1 LRELSARASQKGKK
15 LGAGFEMF
23 QRPYQPALDAFT
35 SGGAD
40 EATFLVQSEYDKRWG
55 FDFALYRPLLEAAR
69 DAKLDA
75 LALNAPKE
83 LTRKIGR
90 GGLAALEPG
99 ERAQLP
105 ELDLTNAEHRHYF
118 DAAMANHPMPPGGP
132 KPDDMYAAQVAW
144 DETMADTAAAWLK
157 RNPEDAQLIVF
168 AGLGHC
174 HHSAVP
180 ARITRRTEIKVLSV
194 RPLLAST
201 REAAAE
207 GRALYDIDLV
217 LDDTGSKAP

>member
-1 LRELSARASQKGKK
+1 MQGS
-15 LGAGFEMF
+15 
-23 QRPYQPALDAFT
+23 
-35 SGGAD
+35 AD
-40 EATFLVQSEYDKRWG
+40 EPTFLAQSEYEKRWG
-55 FDFALYRPLLEAAR
+55 FDFSLYRPLLEAAR

-90 GGLAALEPG
+90 GGLASLDAG

-105 ELDLTNAEHRHYF
+105 ELDLTDSKHRGYF
-118 DAAMANHPMPPGGP
+118 DAAMAEHPMPPGGP
-132 KPDDMYAAQVAW
+132 KADDMYAAQVTW

-157 RNPEDAQLIVF
+157 RNSDDAQLVIF

-180 ARITRRTEIKVLSV
+180 ARIERR
-194 RPLLAST
+194 
-201 REAAAE
+201 AAVE
-207 GRALYDIDLV
+207 V
-217 LDDTGSKAP
+217 F